1 MIYRLTYS
9 NKDGV
14 TARLDIIKGAS
25 TPVEVIEGTENPFL
39 LSYELDSSDRSGFFM
54 TSIADISIYES
65 GTFNIDNLKTSSE
78 TELKVEYYI
87 NETLFWT
94 GFIIPDFFNRNIGSP
109 ATVDMVASDR
119 LGTLKSSTLSDLPQ
133 YVSMR
138 ELAVQCLS
146 RTGLSLPLYTM
157 ADFGNNGQTN
167 AFFKALAL
175 SERLSDTK
183 GRNISCYDILRSI
196 LVACNGKIVQ
206 QGGAW
211 YIVNKLQHEQGS
223 GNLFSTLTTSTPY
236 AENTVPFSEVNVGA
250 RRTIVPVA
258 ATTGV
263 YHEHGGGRPHPENYD
278 FSQGLTGWSEVNGFN
293 AEVENRSIEGYTL
306 EQEPVLRMVPVY
318 GDVTSKNTIRNI
330 NPSPGFDPD
339 YDTVP
344 YLKSPDIPV
353 ISISEE
359 TVDVTI
365 NISAIGPHNASLKYV
380 VLATKGTTRLYLNSA
395 GVFEPFSPTNEEH
408 MSRISFGQP
417 GINVASSKSKSIT
430 GQLKSPVG
438 YSISV
443 RIYGSSEGNPV
454 FLNFVSISF
463 KNTENIPKGT
473 IYKRNQGTGFTK
485 EHPTDTSIFG
495 DYITTGLNGYFYNY
509 SIDDTSSLFSA
520 PNTLTLPKWTA
531 FNDTEQR
538 PLLQHVTR
546 QRSRMFSV
554 AHNIITAVIDV
565 DTFKPLSIFV
575 DCNSRRYVVVSARF
589 DFFRSS
595 VEVAIEEIAYSS
607 LIVQE
612 FIYSYFGEGETG
624 ISSVGGI
631 SGGTGTGGGGTG
643 MTPEQLEILN
653 NLSSWWKYDEVNDAI
668 YSDLSVYSKKEVSA
682 YGLGVGSGTGG
693 GGGTGYERLDAW
705 ANYDSSKSGWVLSAL
720 LGKDLDTRVETNS
733 SSISDLNQR
742 VDAIEGVDSDK
753 NFVHMQGVPS
763 DTWTINHTLNK
774 YPSVTIIDSGG
785 TEVIGNI
792 KYIDTST
799 VIVTFASGF
808 SGKAILN

>member
-39 LSYELDSSDRSGFFM
+39 LSYELDSSDKSGFFM
-54 TSIADISIYES
+54 TSVADISIYES

-87 NETLFWT
+87 NETLFWS

-119 LGTLKSSTLSDLPQ
+119 LGTLKGSTLSDLTQ

-167 AFFKALAL
+167 AFFKALGL
-175 SERLSDTK
+175 SRRLSDTK

-196 LVACNGKIVQ
+196 LVACDGKIVQ

-263 YHEHGGGRPHPENYD
+263 YHEHGGGRKYPENYD
-278 FSQGLTGWSEVNGFN
+278 FSQGTAGWSASGGFSVK
-293 AEVENRSIEGYTL
+293 VENRDVKSYERINNIWT
-306 EQEPVLRMVPVY
+306 VNY
-318 GDVTSKNTIRNI
+318 GDAAKNKLVIENI
-330 NPSPGFDPD
+330 WPGPYSDLD
-339 YDTVP
+339 LVP
-344 YLKSPDIPV
+344 YAYSTFPV
-353 ISISEE
+353 ITTDEQSVNVAINLSVTGMPFLSIARIAIFAEKGEERLAFSTAAGAFVPYDSSEFGE
-359 TVDVTI
+359 QGESTALIRIKFPITEMDEDKMLY
-365 NISAIGPHNASLKYV
+365 SAS
-380 VLATKGTTRLYLNSA
+380 TESRLYN
-395 GVFEPFSPTNEEH
+395 T
-408 MSRISFGQP
+408 RIETADLEGW
-417 GINVASSKSKSIT
+417 T
-430 GQLKSPVG
+430 
-438 YSISV
+438 ISV
-443 RIYGSSEGNPV
+443 RFYGTTGYNGRVIPIFV
-454 FLNFVSISF
+454 NFAHVTFS
-463 KNTENIPKGT
+463 NTDEMPKGT
-473 IYKRNQGTGFTK
+473 IYKRNQGAGFTK

-495 DYITTGLNGYFYNY
+495 DYLTTGLDGYFYNY
-509 SIDDTSSLFSA
+509 SIDDTSSLFSS
-520 PNTLTLPKWTA
+520 PNILTLPEWTS
-531 FNDTEQR
+531 FNDSAR
-538 PLLQHVTR
+538 LPLLQHVTR

-565 DTFKPLSIFV
+565 DTFRPLSIFV

-589 DFFRSS
+589 DFFRST
-595 VEVAIEEIAYSS
+595 VDVAIEEIAYSS
-607 LIVQE
+607 LNVQE

-624 ISSVGGI
+624 ISSVGGT
-631 SGGTGTGGGGTG
+631 STGTGGSGTG
-643 MTPEQLEILN
+643 MTPEQIEILN
-653 NLSSWWKYDEVNDAI
+653 NLSSWWKLDENGNLYTERD
-668 YSDLSVYSKKEVSA
+668 VYSTGEVSA
-682 YGLGVGSGTGG
+682 YGAGKNGG
-693 GGGTGYERLDAW
+693 GSVDYTRLDEW
-705 ANYDSSKSGWVLSAL
+705 LQYVEGTSEGWVLSAF
-720 LGKDLDTRVETNS
+720 LGKELHDRVTLLEN
-733 SSISDLNQR
+733 NP
-742 VDAIEGVDSDK
+742 VDSDK
-753 NFVHMQGVPS
+753 HFTFTQATPS
-763 DTWTINHTLNK
+763 ATWTITHGLNK
-774 YPSVTIIDSGG
+774 YPSIIIVDSAG
-785 TEVIGNI
+785 TEVVGDI
-792 KYIDTST
+792 KYTDINT
-799 VIVTFASGF
+799 IQVTFTSEF
-808 SGKAILN
+808 SGKAYLN